1 MTHVDD
7 SLRDRRALVGG
18 ASRGIGLAAAR
29 ALAERGAEVVLL
41 ARHESTLQEALG
53 TLPVPGGRRHRVLA
67 VDLERLEE
75 VEAAVH
81 GLLAE
86 AGPVHVLVNN
96 GGGPPAGVL
105 CEAAW
110 EGFPAAFR
118 AHVGAAHVLTRALL
132 PGMREAGYGRIV
144 NIISTSV
151 KQPIPGLGVSNT
163 IRGAMA
169 NWAKTLAGE
178 VAAAGI
184 TVNNV
189 LPGAT
194 RTERLVSI
202 LGAWAGQRGITP
214 EAMEQKMLESI
225 PARRFAAPEEI
236 GEAVAFLAS
245 PAAGYINGI
254 NLPVDG
260 GRTGSL

>member
-29 ALAERGAEVVLL
+29 ALAARGAEVVLL
-41 ARHESTLQEALG
+41 ARNESTLKQALAR
-53 TLPVPGGRRHRVLA
+53 LPAPDGRRHRVLA
-67 VDLERLEE
+67 ADLERLDEL
-75 VEAAVH
+75 EAAARA
-81 GLLAE
+81 LLADV
-86 AGPVHVLVNN
+86 GPVHILVNN
-96 GGGPPAGVL
+96 GGGPPAGL
-105 CEAAW
+105 LNEASW
-110 EGFPAAFR
+110 EGFPSAFR

-132 PGMREAGYGRIV
+132 PGMRDAGYGRIV
-144 NIISTSV
+144 NIISTSA

-178 VAAAGI
+178 VAAGGI

-202 LGAWAGQRGITP
+202 LGAWAEQRGITR

-225 PARRFAAPEEI
+225 PARRFAEPEEI

-245 PAAGYINGI
+245 PAAAYINGI

-260 GRTGSL
+260 GRTASL